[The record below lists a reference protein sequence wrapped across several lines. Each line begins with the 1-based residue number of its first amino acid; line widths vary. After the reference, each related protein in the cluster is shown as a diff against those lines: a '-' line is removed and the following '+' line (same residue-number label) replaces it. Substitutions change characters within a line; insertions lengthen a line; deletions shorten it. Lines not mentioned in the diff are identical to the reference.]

1 MKRTMK
7 KGVCI
12 AIAVLVCAVIVSG
25 WFAAASQKNERET
38 VTTLSVDSIAEKFHN
53 DDGYYLT
60 VALED
65 WLIEEYN
72 LSCDRVTFKTGQ
84 DIYDKVSPGDSYA
97 GVTLRIREP
106 EKCSNGDVRAV
117 LKWDMSDLCEII
129 SLGQKGE

>member
-1 MKRTMK
+1 MKRTIK

-12 AIAVLVCAVIVSG
+12 AIAVLVCAVVGSG
-25 WFAAASQKNERET
+25 WFAAVSQKNERET

-53 DDGYYLT
+53 DGGYYLT

-129 SLGQKGE
+129 SLGQQGE